1 MLENCRTPNRATVAF
16 SYIYSWGIRIPNIL
30 GPLLTDIKPLSRWTS
45 HSHFENSPSKELR
58 MEVLA
63 LNDYVK
69 EHRVEE
75 SHRELGCA
83 WQCQCLGLWL
93 LSSWAFLAPSS
104 SFTVLFTFFS
114 RTLKAVVS
122 PIHLEFLRNDLEFC
136 QTSGM
141 HAFLSCHRHSFQ
153 LVYMS
158 WKPTDSSKD
167 RISCPP
173 VYFQRKVSF
182 KQRILGKM
190 IQKHIS
196 GKERIMMHCVCVA
209 LYATKS
215 LFLSFGKAPLF
226 LMGGWK
232 WLYYVMIA
240 VKTVNSRGFVSLVTA
255 SAGKSGILCQNF
267 IAKWADP
274 VLRVEM
280 IIEMHHQ
287 LKVLLS
293 HEGSAMGGATRSAS

>member
-1 MLENCRTPNRATVAF
+1 MLENCRTPNTATVAF
-16 SYIYSWGIRIPNIL
+16 PYIYSWGIRIPNIL

-45 HSHFENSPSKELR
+45 HSHGENSPSNELR

-104 SFTVLFTFFS
+104 SFTVLFTFLS

-141 HAFLSCHRHSFQ
+141 HAFLSCHWHSFSTCVHELETYRLIQ
-153 LVYMS
+153 RQNKL
-158 WKPTDSSKD
+158 PSSLLPKK
-167 RISCPP
+167 S
-173 VYFQRKVSF
+173 V
-182 KQRILGKM
+182 
-190 IQKHIS
+190 IQA
-196 GKERIMMHCVCVA
+196 E
-209 LYATKS
+209 
-215 LFLSFGKAPLF
+215 
-226 LMGGWK
+226 
-232 WLYYVMIA
+232 
-240 VKTVNSRGFVSLVTA
+240 NSRKNDSKAHIRERKNHDALCLRSFV
-255 SAGKSGILCQNF
+255 CHQ
-267 IAKWADP
+267 
-274 VLRVEM
+274 
-280 IIEMHHQ
+280 IIVSQ
-287 LKVLLS
+287 LW
-293 HEGSAMGGATRSAS
+293 